1 MEEFKFVEIAEKRYP
16 MRFGMNALR
25 KYGKRTN
32 TSLSDLE
39 KMGEDMDLDNAL
51 QLILCG
57 IEDGYRKAKQ
67 QCKLNIESLADLIDE
82 DYEAIAR
89 CMDILSKQMG
99 GKTKKKQNPKSA
111 KK

>member
-1 MEEFKFVEIAEKRYP
+1 MEEFKFVEIAKNRYP
-16 MRFGMNALR
+16 MRFGMKALR
-25 KYGKRTN
+25 KYGKKTN

-39 KMGEDMDLDNAL
+39 KMGEDMCLENAL

-67 QCKLNIESLADLIDE
+67 ECKINIESLSDLIDE

-89 CMDILSKQMG
+89 CMDVLSKQMG
-99 GKTKKKQNPKSA
+99 AKTEKKQKPKSA